1 MNKFT
6 ITIGIEEANLILMA
20 LAERSD
26 KLTAGAMKTQNKF
39 YAEFASK
46 RAGAYAECHNLVLR
60 QLLGEN
66 AEWVG
71 DHIEIKDDPSM
82 YLNGGLMPAT

>member
-6 ITIGIEEANLILMA
+6 ITIGIDEANLILMA

-71 DHIEIKDDPSM
+71 DHLEIKDDPSM
-82 YLNGGLMPAT
+82 YLKGGLMPAT

>member
-1 MNKFT
+1 MNKLT
-6 ITIGIEEANLILMA
+6 ITIGIDEANLILMA

-39 YAEFASK
+39 YAEFASS

-60 QLLGEN
+60 QLLGEDS
-66 AEWVG
+66 EWVG
-71 DHIEIKDDPSM
+71 THLEIKDDPSM
-82 YLNGGLMPAT
+82 YLKGGLMPAT